1 VARARGM
8 AQGRVGGRPWIGE
21 GRPKVGDDGRL
32 GMTCG
37 WGLLVGEREGGK
49 SGGGTLGRLGRARC
63 WPVACLAGG
72 LKDKKRGG

>member
-37 WGLLVGEREGGK
+37 WGPLVGEREGEGK
-49 SGGGTLGRLGRARC
+49 EWRWDAWSTG
-63 WPVACLAGG
+63 PSEMLAGG
-72 LKDKKRGG
+72 LFGRRAKR